1 MAAIIM
7 VVVTVVAPSRPSAT
21 RMGRSRRLALVTPAP
36 VLPR

>member
-1 MAAIIM
+1 MWAMIM
-7 VVVTVVAPSRPSAT
+7 VVVTVVAPSFPWAA